1 MSNPL
6 SSFFFGLFYVF
17 AIIFFLESAYY
28 IVYGISN
35 MFKGAEV
42 NAKQGMNIA
51 LDAFKRK
58 LDEFEKKSEHKEV
71 KEK

>member
-1 MSNPL
+1 
-6 SSFFFGLFYVF
+6 
-17 AIIFFLESAYY
+17 
-28 IVYGISN
+28 